1 MTSTN
6 DLSQTLEIL
15 NDLYL
20 IVSATDL
27 SNSRISKADIN
38 EYLDNQIELALDQA
52 EREMD
57 YWNSKH

>member
-1 MTSTN
+1 MTSTH
-6 DLSQTLEIL
+6 DISQTLEIL

-27 SNSRISKADIN
+27 SNSRISKADIH

-57 YWNSKH
+57 EWESRD

>member
-6 DLSQTLEIL
+6 DISQTLEIL

-27 SNSRISKADIN
+27 SNSRISKADIH

-57 YWNSKH
+57 EWESRD